1 MQNIYKFYFKFGKMY
16 TTLYCQYFNIL
27 FKNKTNNYLGT
38 FDLIKLGL
46 LRTIFWKNSCIAE
59 MQCVCE
65 IVCNNKINSFSFL
78 AKQFNRFSA
87 I

>member
-1 MQNIYKFYFKFGKMY
+1 MQNIYTFYFKFGKMY

-46 LRTIFWKNSCIAE
+46 LRTIF
-59 MQCVCE
+59 
-65 IVCNNKINSFSFL
+65 
-78 AKQFNRFSA
+78 
-87 I
+87 